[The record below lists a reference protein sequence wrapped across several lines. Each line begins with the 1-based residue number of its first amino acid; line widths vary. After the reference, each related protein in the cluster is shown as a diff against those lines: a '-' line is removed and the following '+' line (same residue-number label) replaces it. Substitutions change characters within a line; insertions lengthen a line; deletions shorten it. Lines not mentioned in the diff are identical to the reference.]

1 MPSIMKN
8 ALYILSHLY
17 ISHIGKN
24 NFFPQVQNINKAD
37 FKETQEMPHP
47 FSVNETYFCFK
58 TALRASFCPTVY

>member
-1 MPSIMKN
+1 MKN

-37 FKETQEMPHP
+37 FKET
-47 FSVNETYFCFK
+47 
-58 TALRASFCPTVY
+58 